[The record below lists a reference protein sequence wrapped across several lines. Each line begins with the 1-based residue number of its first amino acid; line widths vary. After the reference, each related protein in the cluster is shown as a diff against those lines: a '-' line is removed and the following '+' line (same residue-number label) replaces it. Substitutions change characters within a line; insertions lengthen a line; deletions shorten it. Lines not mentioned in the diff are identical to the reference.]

1 MSTAS
6 SRPSPNGNS
15 STNSSVPNDNGHS
28 VPEKQ
33 LHCIADVS
41 RQQGITLR
49 PVARRWKCEIAD
61 IRDLEDGTKDLKLS
75 QLYAWQKLL
84 EVPVHELLLDN
95 EMPLSMPVLRRAQML
110 RLMKTAVTLSDKS
123 SNPEIRLL
131 VNRLMGQL
139 VEIMPELK
147 NVGPWHEN
155 EERTDNRVKQVY
167 RLPENT

>member
-1 MSTAS
+1 
-6 SRPSPNGNS
+6 
-15 STNSSVPNDNGHS
+15 
-28 VPEKQ
+28 
-33 LHCIADVS
+33 
-41 RQQGITLR
+41 
-49 PVARRWKCEIAD
+49 
-61 IRDLEDGTKDLKLS
+61 
-75 QLYAWQKLL
+75 
-84 EVPVHELLLDN
+84 
-95 EMPLSMPVLRRAQML
+95 MPVLHRAQML

-155 EERTDNRVKQVY
+155 EERTDDRVKQVY